1 MKTQQKH
8 TSLCVTDK
16 NIDYLNVKHFVKTK
30 VIANDQ
36 GIDQNSHKVDVYT
49 VYLYNEKQQQQ
60 KNKQTTT
67 TTTKQKH
74 YALVWSLR
82 LHGARAG
89 DSLEMI
95 ETKSLNMT
103 VSTVIPVHINQF
115 DR

>member
-60 KNKQTTT
+60 KKTNKQQQQQQNKNSMHLFGLFDYTERE
-67 TTTKQKH
+67 Q
-74 YALVWSLR
+74 
-82 LHGARAG
+82 
-89 DSLEMI
+89 
-95 ETKSLNMT
+95 ET
-103 VSTVIPVHINQF
+103 
-115 DR
+115 R

>member
-1 MKTQQKH
+1 MLTFCK
-8 TSLCVTDK
+8 
-16 NIDYLNVKHFVKTK
+16 KTK

-36 GIDQNSHKVDVYT
+36 GIDQNSQKVEVYT
-49 VYLYNEKQQQQ
+49 LYLYNEKQKTNKQQQQQ
-60 KNKQTTT
+60 KNSM
-67 TTTKQKH
+67 H
-74 YALVWSLR
+74 FFWSLR

-103 VSTVIPVHINQF
+103 VSTVIHVHINQF